1 MTAPGRRAFALLV
14 GAVLLLALVTACS
27 IPSRPLWWPQ
37 PKHPGPPVGKA
48 VTMPTVSEPWRPGM
62 RQLGIQVYWTA
73 NPNDSSDA
81 VVRAKAQRIID
92 YAIGL
97 HANSIAVT
105 FPFFTYGPTADTVF
119 ADRKL
124 TPSPRHIGVFLA
136 AAAQA
141 HMRVTL
147 RPELSENA
155 LIANN
160 PADWRGSI
168 QPRNRAA
175 WFRSYHKM
183 LVPYLVAAQEGHAA
197 SFVVGTE
204 LDSLEGAPQWPGL
217 IRSFRSVYGGQVAY
231 DQNYDAFA
239 SGAENPPVQSYDVD
253 AYPGFGLPDS
263 ASVARLTGAWDA
275 WLGAHPLSVRRKLTL
290 SEIGIQAVAGS
301 YTAPWNWY
309 GALNAP
315 IDTHVQA
322 SWYQAACNA
331 VSAEQIGGGI
341 YWWEVN
347 FDANPTAPRPFETDR
362 LTFLDRP
369 AQRVIRACFA
379 RLSSQQ
385 VGWKILLHKGINPA
399 DRR

>member
-1 MTAPGRRAFALLV
+1 MTAPGRRAFAMLV
-14 GAVLLLALVTACS
+14 GAALLLALVTACS

-37 PKHPGPPVGKA
+37 PKHPAPPVGKA
-48 VTMPTVSEPWRPGM
+48 VTVPTVSDPWRPGM

-119 ADRKL
+119 AGRSL
-124 TPSPRHIGVFLA
+124 TPSPRHIRVFLA

-155 LIANN
+155 LIAKN
-160 PADWRGSI
+160 PADWRGSLH
-168 QPRNRAA
+168 PHNRAA
-175 WFRSYHKM
+175 WFRSYRKM

-204 LDSLEGAPQWPGL
+204 LNSLEGAPQWPGL
-217 IRSFRSVYGGQVAY
+217 IRSFRSVYGGELAY

-239 SGAENPPVQSYDVD
+239 SHTENPPVQSYDVD
-253 AYPGFGLPDS
+253 AYPGFGLKDS

-275 WLGAHPLSVRRKLTL
+275 WLGAHPLSVRRQLTL

-301 YTAPWNWY
+301 YPAPWNWY
-309 GALNAP
+309 SALDAP
-315 IDTHVQA
+315 IDTRVQA
-322 SWYQAACNA
+322 SWYRAACNA

-369 AQRVIRACFA
+369 AQQVIRGCFA
-379 RLSSQQ
+379 KLSSEQL
-385 VGWKILLHKGINPA
+385 GWKVLLHKGINPV
-399 DRR
+399 RR